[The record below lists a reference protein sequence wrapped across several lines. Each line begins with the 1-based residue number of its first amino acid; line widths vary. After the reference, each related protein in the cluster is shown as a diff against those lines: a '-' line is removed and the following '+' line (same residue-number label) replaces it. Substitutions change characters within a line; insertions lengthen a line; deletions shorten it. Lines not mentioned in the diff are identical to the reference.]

1 MTDSKFGM
9 TPREIMENHP
19 IPQDITSFQFKIIGN
34 MTIRQFAYLA
44 TGSILAWIFFSLP
57 IFFAIKF
64 FFVAFFF
71 LFGVF
76 LAFIPIS
83 GRPLDAMISRFVKAL
98 FIPNQYIYQKT
109 AAAKALPQPAISLS
123 QPLPT
128 VPLVRGQTEENL
140 QKEAAILEKELEAAK
155 SNEANKQQTPQK
167 DEAHKKTE
175 LLEQQLQDVLLQ
187 KQQLEKQLTEL
198 TRNLELH
205 KQNSGIK
212 PVVKT
217 TNSQAV
223 KAPPAHEAPN
233 IITGIVKDPRG
244 NIISNIL
251 IEVKDH
257 EGNPVRAFKTNSL
270 GQFASAT
277 PLTNGT
283 YTLTFD
289 DPRNIHKFENIELIA
304 KGEDI
309 PLITVISTDPRE
321 DLRKDLFGV

>member
-1 MTDSKFGM
+1 
-9 TPREIMENHP
+9 MENHP

-44 TGSILAWIFFSLP
+44 TGSIIAWIFFSLP

-64 FFVAFFF
+64 FLVAFFI
-71 LFGVF
+71 LSGIF
-76 LAFIPIS
+76 LAFIPVG
-83 GRPLDAMISRFVKAL
+83 GRPLDVMLSHFVKAL
-98 FIPNQYIYQKT
+98 FTPNQYIYQKT
-109 AAAKALPQPAISLS
+109 SGGMPPSMQQPIQTLPQKF
-123 QPLPT
+123 PLA
-128 VPLVRGQTEENL
+128 QEQAEADL
-140 QKEAAILEKELEAAK
+140 QKEAALLEKELEAAK
-155 SNEANKQQTPQK
+155 NNESSKQQTSQK
-167 DEAHKKTE
+167 DEAHKKTV

-198 TRNLELH
+198 TKNLELH
-205 KQNSGIK
+205 KQNTGIK

-217 TNSQAV
+217 TNPQAA

-251 IEVKDH
+251 IEVKDQ

-277 PLTNGT
+277 PLANGT
-283 YTLTFD
+283 YTLIFE
-289 DPRNIHKFENIELIA
+289 DPRNIHKFENIELTT

-309 PLITVISTDPRE
+309 PLFTVTSTDPRE
-321 DLRKDLFGV
+321 DLRKDLFGT